1 MLKQLLQLLLET
13 FLKSKK
19 EWIGRQSYPSNRVT
33 LSTSLT
39 EYIPPSD
46 GFIAVYK
53 STENKN
59 TAYDLYSFGSSGS
72 ILGRSTLS
80 IPDGTFAY
88 CAMFPV
94 RKGYKVIISGKGS
107 ELWFTP
113 CQGSIS

>member
-19 EWIGRQSYPSNRVT
+19 EWIGRQSYPSNRVA

-39 EYIPPSD
+39 EYVPPAD

-53 STENKN
+53 NVEN
-59 TAYDLYSFGSSGS
+59 TCTSYDVYAFGGGVS
-72 ILGRSTLS
+72 IVSRNTLS
-80 IPDGTFAY
+80 IPNERFAY
-88 CAMFPV
+88 CSTIPV
-94 RKGYKVIISGKGS
+94 RKGYRVVINGTGT